1 MAMTRGGGG
10 PLSEINVTPLVDVML
25 VLLIIFMV
33 TAPLLQ
39 TGVQVDLPPAR
50 ASVMEMPEG
59 KVLLVIDKR
68 RKVYVEDREV
78 PIESLEKVLGE
89 NARLRRE
96 HEIYLQAD
104 ETIPY
109 GFAVKVMAMVR
120 TVGIENL
127 NIVTDPLRE

>member
-1 MAMTRGGGG
+1 MAMARGGGG

-39 TGVQVDLPPAR
+39 TGIQVDLPPAH
-50 ASVMEMPEG
+50 ANVMEMPEG
-59 KVLLVIDKR
+59 KVLLVIDKQQ
-68 RKVYVEDREV
+68 KVYLEDHEV
-78 PIESLEKVLGE
+78 PIETLENVLGQNE
-89 NARLRRE
+89 RLRRE

-104 ETIPY
+104 ETVPY
-109 GFAVKVMAMVR
+109 GFAVKVMAMASSA
-120 TVGIENL
+120 GIENL

>member
-1 MAMTRGGGG
+1 MAMARGGGG

-39 TGVQVDLPPAR
+39 TGIQVDLPPAHAR
-50 ASVMEMPEG
+50 VMEMPEG
-59 KVLLVIDKR
+59 KVLLVIDKQQ
-68 RKVYVEDREV
+68 KVYLEDREV
-78 PIESLEKVLGE
+78 PLGSLETVLGSNE
-89 NARLRRE
+89 RLRQE

-109 GFAVKVMAMVR
+109 GFAVKVMAMASSA
-120 TVGIENL
+120 GIENL

>member
-1 MAMTRGGGG
+1 MGMATKGPAGG

-39 TGVQVDLPPAR
+39 KGVQVDLPPA
-50 ASVMEMPEG
+50 AVMEMPEG
-59 KVLLVIDKR
+59 KVLLVIDKLQ
-68 RKVYVEDREV
+68 KVYLEDREV
-78 PIESLEKVLGE
+78 ALDALPQTLSQNERIRQE
-89 NARLRRE
+89 RE
-96 HEIYLQAD
+96 LYLQAD

-109 GFAVKVMAMVR
+109 GFAVKVMSMARNAGV
-120 TVGIENL
+120 ENL

>member
-1 MAMTRGGGG
+1 MRTVASRT
-10 PLSEINVTPLVDVML
+10 LVSDINVTPLVDVVL

-33 TAPLLQ
+33 TAPLMQ
-39 TGVQVDLPPAR
+39 TGVQVDLPPAH
-50 ASVMEMPEG
+50 AAVMEMPEG
-59 KVLLVIDKR
+59 KVLLVIDKLQ
-68 RKVYVEDREV
+68 KVYVEDREV

-89 NARLRRE
+89 NERLRRE

-109 GFAVKVMAMVR
+109 GFAVKVMAMAR